1 MKKFTITNGD
11 NSKLPVD
18 LVRYFKFKNDCFLIY
33 TIGEVDE
40 KNYSKLYLVRIM
52 EELGF
57 PVVQTIKNE
66 ADWKNMQN
74 VVKEVLKELKKNKKK
89 TFEDL
94 NYMEIDGIKVSDP
107 RFFKLDSK
115 LVEILASN
123 YLENEDVSNQE
134 QVIQNIDPVPV
145 LDSYDQSSQNLD
157 DSLNDSAQENSVSS
171 EIQSI
176 QEAIP
181 VDQPIDVQG
190 GVNLTPSVPEVEQVD
205 SVGQTMIVQNSENVE
220 SNITVNYK
228 ELYEALKSDNDA
240 TNELLDSVIV
250 ELNKYKEKYG
260 EL

>member
-1 MKKFTITNGD
+1 M
-11 NSKLPVD
+11 
-18 LVRYFKFKNDCFLIY
+18 
-33 TIGEVDE
+33 
-40 KNYSKLYLVRIM
+40 
-52 EELGF
+52 
-57 PVVQTIKNE
+57 
-66 ADWKNMQN
+66 
-74 VVKEVLKELKKNKKK
+74 
-89 TFEDL
+89 
-94 NYMEIDGIKVSDP
+94 
-107 RFFKLDSK
+107 
-115 LVEILASN
+115 
-123 YLENEDVSNQE
+123 
-134 QVIQNIDPVPV
+134 
-145 LDSYDQSSQNLD
+145 DSYDQSSQNLD